1 MDQKLSKCCK
11 VEAKTTSGYYCTK
24 CKKDCEVKDQPAPES
39 DPEQDM
45 CIDDEGGFDRQ
56 PAPTEFDWDNF
67 RKELGEEL
75 GYVTSL
81 FMSQEK
87 KGTEIVM
94 PTEELRET
102 IDRILLY
109 LHPLK
114 SRTVPLAEYQALE
127 AQLAAAQEKIAKVE
141 EWAHRF
147 CLFGAQ
153 ENLSDL
159 NQILHPEK

>member
-1 MDQKLSKCCK
+1 MNTQNN
-11 VEAKTTSGYYCTK
+11 
-24 CKKDCEVKDQPAPES
+24 
-39 DPEQDM
+39 
-45 CIDDEGGFDRQ
+45 Q

-127 AQLAAAQEKIAKVE
+127 KKANDEMDEASDNFMKIVEERDDFKSKLVTAQEKLEKVKGWVVGWKYQYNE
-141 EWAHRF
+141 DKAI
-147 CLFGAQ
+147 C
-153 ENLSDL
+153 DL
-159 NQILHPEK
+159 NQILDK